1 MYNKKIQKFSVVHIE
16 TYQGTKEAIS
26 HFYKNLTT
34 FIFYHKFNGAHIETY
49 QSTKNKTINFSKK
62 LKHLF
67 LTINDFL
74 NTCNH
79 FR

>member
-1 MYNKKIQKFSVVHIE
+1 MLRTLKHTKVQKKLLVSITFIFDHKFSGAHIE
-16 TYQGTKEAIS
+16 TYQGTK
-26 HFYKNLTT
+26 
-34 FIFYHKFNGAHIETY
+34 
-49 QSTKNKTINFSKK
+49 KTINFSKK

-67 LTINDFL
+67 LIINDFL

>member
-1 MYNKKIQKFSVVHIE
+1 MNDKTIQKFSVAHIE

-26 HFYKNLTT
+26 FYKNLTT
-34 FIFYHKFNGAHIETY
+34 FIFDNKFSGAHIETY
-49 QSTKNKTINFSKK
+49 QGTKNKTINFSKK

-67 LTINDFL
+67 LIINDFL